1 MNGADHGEHTPLCV
15 VCGERRAR
23 SARTDYPTGGSCA
36 STICHLGRLDD
47 EQSRNVERQ
56 AVRRL
61 RRILAARLGLARFV
75 EHVQQKRAGTVE
87 RS

>member
-1 MNGADHGEHTPLCV
+1 MNGAEHGEHAPLCV

-23 SARTDYPTGGSCA
+23 SARTDYPTCGSCA
-36 STICHLGRLDD
+36 STICRLGRLDAD
-47 EQSRNVERQ
+47 QTRNVERQ

-75 EHVQQKRAGTVE
+75 EHMQQKRTGTTQ